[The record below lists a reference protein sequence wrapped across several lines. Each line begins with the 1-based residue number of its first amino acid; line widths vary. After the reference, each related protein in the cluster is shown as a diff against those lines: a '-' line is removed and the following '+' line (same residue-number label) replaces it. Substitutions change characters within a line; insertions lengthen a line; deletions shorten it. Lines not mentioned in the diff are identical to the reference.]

1 MAELFVS
8 ELSRRSGVPATT
20 LRYYGQ
26 VGLLPS
32 RRTKSGYRVY
42 DEHAEERLGFISAAK
57 RLQLPLPAINELLAV
72 WETDP
77 CRSVK
82 GELRPVLDSRI
93 GKTSTGIAE
102 LTRLHGE
109 LQAARARLN
118 AFPDREGRCEPEC
131 AYLIDPTTPEPVD
144 ERRPLACSLAAG
156 DYHERIEQWHELL
169 RDCPR
174 VPVDHGVRVTVPRD
188 RAGELAGLVVDEQGC
203 CAFLEFTMTFDRET
217 VALTITAPPGAA
229 YPVEALLPRCPTPV
243 I

>member
-42 DEHAEERLGFISAAK
+42 DEH
-57 RLQLPLPAINELLAV
+57 
-72 WETDP
+72 
-77 CRSVK
+77 
-82 GELRPVLDSRI
+82 ELRPVLDSRI
-93 GKTSTGIAE
+93 GTTSTGIAE

-109 LQAARARLN
+109 LQSARARLD

-188 RAGELAGLVVDEQGC
+188 RAGELTGLVVDEQGC

-229 YPVEALLPRCPTPV
+229 YPIEALLPRCPTAA